1 MEQTSPTHTYN
12 NGQPYRPARGRHHE
26 RQAIEH
32 HTFHGHS
39 IVKGKPSTDAFICA
53 VKRELKI
60 RAYSPNTISNYVSC
74 ITAFLGWFG
83 AAPNLVTIED
93 VRNFLEMLV
102 DGGIDSSTLSG
113 YLSAIRTS
121 FDKFCGRDV
130 TLGLVTPRR
139 KKSQPVILSTA
150 EVARVISA
158 APNLTIKLAIGI
170 MYGAGLRNK
179 ELCSL
184 QVHDVDFERNTI
196 RVQQGKGRSDRLVML
211 PQTFAAALGQLC
223 NDSPGSRYLF
233 PAHGQRQGRY
243 MSPRTL
249 QRWVKMCVELAGIK
263 HSITPHSFRHAFATH
278 LLENGTDIRFIQ
290 KLLGHQRLETTT
302 IYTRVAQ
309 IKTQQIASPI
319 DQSDFDQRSNSHVA
333 TPTPT
338 PTAPPKPDSSPSV
351 GRMAILLSLQADQ
364 KSADVELQIAGPQV
378 TVLRGIT
385 VRQNDHNWIE
395 ISLPSAD
402 AWRPYLTRLP
412 PEQQQRIT
420 NPAFFEFLRGQISQ
434 RFLGILQ
441 AAT

>member
-1 MEQTSPTHTYN
+1 MQLTSPTHTYN
-12 NGQPYRPARGRHHE
+12 NGQPYRPVRGRHHE
-26 RQAIEH
+26 HQAIEH

-39 IVKGKPSTDAFICA
+39 IVKGKPSTDAFIHV

-60 RAYSPNTISNYVSC
+60 RAYSPNTVSNYISS

-139 KKSQPVILSTA
+139 KKSQPVILSTL

-158 APNLTIKLAIGI
+158 APSLTIKLAIGI

-211 PQTFAAALGQLC
+211 PQTFSAALRQIRT
-223 NDSPGSRYLF
+223 DSPGSRYLF
-233 PAHGQRQGRY
+233 PAHGHRQGRY

-263 HSITPHSFRHAFATH
+263 HPITPHSFRHAFATH

-309 IKTQQIASPI
+309 IKTQQIASPL
-319 DQSDFDQRSNSHVA
+319 DQSNADEKPDTRA
-333 TPTPT
+333 AT
-338 PTAPPKPDSSPSV
+338 PTAPAKPDTSPAV
-351 GRMAILLSLQADQ
+351 GRMAIMLTLQADQ
-364 KSADVELQIAGPQV
+364 KSANVELQIAGPQV
-378 TVLRGIT
+378 TVLQGIT

-395 ISLPSAD
+395 ISLPSTD
-402 AWRPYLTRLP
+402 AWQRYLTRLP
-412 PEQQQRIT
+412 PEQQERIT
-420 NPAFFEFLRGQISQ
+420 KAAFFEFLRGQINQ
-434 RFLGILQ
+434 RFLKLLKAG
-441 AAT
+441 